1 MNFDIGIEAIEYSLG
16 GVTEVG
22 SDLLLA
28 NPDWNLEEIEQKTG
42 VKSRHIVSRGETA
55 SDLSFAACEKIF
67 SKGVERESI
76 DALLFVSQSPDYFL
90 PTTACLLQ
98 ARLKLPTTCF
108 AYDINLGCSGF
119 VYGLATAAALIK
131 GSLAKRVLLVCADT
145 YSKYIDVN
153 DRTCRPIFSDG
164 AAASLITAHTTT
176 KIGSFIFGTDG
187 LGGGNLIVKGG
198 GSRDNQNIPPILQ
211 MNGQKIFMFTL
222 AAIPGIV
229 NSIIEKAG
237 IQIDEVDLFV
247 FHQASALVLNGIA
260 RALKIPNDKMY
271 VNLKDVGNTVS
282 ATIPI
287 ALKDAVMD
295 GKLKAGKKVLI
306 CGFGV
311 GYSWGGALIE
321 WSDDFYQNT

>member
-1 MNFDIGIEAIEYSLG
+1 MNFDIGIETIEYCLGSLSETG
-16 GVTEVG
+16 E
-22 SDLLLA
+22 DLLIT
-28 NPDWNLEEIEQKTG
+28 NPEWNLVEIEQKTG
-42 VKSRHIVSRGETA
+42 IKSRHIVSCGETA
-55 SDLSFAACEKIF
+55 SDLAFAACEKIF
-67 SKGVERESI
+67 SKGVERESV

-119 VYGLATAAALIK
+119 VYGMATAAALIN
-131 GSLAKRVLLVCADT
+131 GGLAKRVLLVCSDT
-145 YSKYIDVN
+145 YSKYIDLN

-164 AAASLITAHTTT
+164 AAASLITAHSTA
-176 KIGSFIFGTDG
+176 KVGSFIFGTDG
-187 LGGGNLIVKGG
+187 LGGENLMVKGG
-198 GSRDNQNIPPILQ
+198 ASRDNQNLPPILQ
-211 MNGQKIFMFTL
+211 MNGQKIYMFTL
-222 AAIPGIV
+222 AAIPGVV

-237 IQIDEVDLFV
+237 IQIDEIDLFV

-271 VNLKDVGNTVS
+271 ANLQDVGNTVS

-287 ALKDAVMD
+287 ALKDAVEG
-295 GKLKAGKKVLI
+295 GKLKAGMKVLI

-321 WSDDFYQNT
+321 WNDDFY